1 MERKHAD
8 GLTERQKECL
18 LLVYSHHTITEIA
31 GKLGL
36 SVEGV
41 NYHLGGARKAL
52 GASSSAQAAR
62 LLYGGLPPTDYI
74 SHVAASNAVGATTQ
88 SDSFGTS
95 PDQQAS
101 PLMVREDRA
110 IFQPTLEQFDQSEPS
125 LETMQGWERPAS
137 ILGRI
142 ANRTSQIAGIVL
154 MLLALTYA
162 VTIWV
167 RWYEANHHITPK

>member
-1 MERKHAD
+1 
-8 GLTERQKECL
+8 
-18 LLVYSHHTITEIA
+18 
-31 GKLGL
+31 
-36 SVEGV
+36 
-41 NYHLGGARKAL
+41 
-52 GASSSAQAAR
+52 
-62 LLYGGLPPTDYI
+62 
-74 SHVAASNAVGATTQ
+74 VGATAQ
-88 SDSFGTS
+88 SDSFGPS

-101 PLMVREDRA
+101 PPMVREDRA
-110 IFQPTLEQFDQSEPS
+110 VFQPTLEQGDQSKPS

-167 RWYEANHHITPK
+167 RWYEANHHIAPK